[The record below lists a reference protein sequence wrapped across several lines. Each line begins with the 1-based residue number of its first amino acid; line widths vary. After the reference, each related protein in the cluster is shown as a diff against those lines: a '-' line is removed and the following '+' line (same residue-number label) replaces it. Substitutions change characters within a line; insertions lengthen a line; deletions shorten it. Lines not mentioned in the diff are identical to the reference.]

1 MVDAKPGFNSAMRVL
16 VADTNGDVV
25 RSLAGMLSSLGHD
38 VIASTDVA
46 EAVGHLADP
55 SVGLALIELHF
66 GSSNGFE
73 LLRRFRFR
81 SPELQV
87 IMMSGELPLN
97 APLEAIR
104 IGVAGYLLHPIDL
117 HSLRDEVQRVLA
129 FREAE
134 LRSRNE
140 HATLQEELERRTQDV
155 LRRHGLAI
163 AYERSLITALCR
175 LAEFR
180 DPETGEHIHRMAE
193 YCREIAIGLRQNPR
207 HRARVDD
214 LFVRRLQAAAPLHD
228 IGKAGIPDA
237 ILLKRGPLTP
247 AEYDIMKRHT
257 TIGRDILQDV
267 VRDIGIVEESDIISM
282 GMEICR
288 THHERMDGKG
298 YPAGLAGEDI
308 PLVGRIVAVAD
319 FYDALSF
326 PRIYRPYGLRH
337 EEVLGMLMT
346 GVGTQFD
353 PEVVDAFRARE
364 NEILAIRHRYTG
376 EEP

>member
-1 MVDAKPGFNSAMRVL
+1 MADALADPIGAIRVL
-16 VADTNGDVV
+16 VADTDGLVV
-25 RSLAGMLSSLGHD
+25 KTLCGMLTALGYQP
-38 VIASTDVA
+38 IPCSNAA
-46 EAVGHLADP
+46 EAVGHLGDP
-55 SVGLALIELHF
+55 TVGLAVVELHF
-66 GSSNGFE
+66 GSTNGFE

-81 SPELQV
+81 SPELQI

-104 IGVAGYLLHPIDL
+104 IGVAGYLLKPIDL
-117 HSLRDEVQRVLA
+117 HSLRNEVQRVLA

-134 LRSRNE
+134 LRTRND
-140 HATLQEELERRTQDV
+140 HANLQEELERRTQDV
-155 LRRHGLAI
+155 LRRQGLAI

-193 YCREIAIGLRQNPR
+193 YCREIAIGLRQKPAY
-207 HRARVDD
+207 RARIDD
-214 LFVRRLQAAAPLHD
+214 LFVRRLEAAAPLHD

-247 AEYDIMKRHT
+247 AEFDIMKRHT

-267 VRDIGIVEESDIISM
+267 IRDIGIVTESDIISM

-288 THHERMDGKG
+288 THHERLDGKG
-298 YPAGLAGEDI
+298 YPAGLVAGEI
-308 PLVGRIVAVAD
+308 PLVGRIVCVAD

-326 PRIYRPYGLRH
+326 PRIYRPYGLKH
-337 EEVLGMLMT
+337 EEVLGMLHA

-353 PEVVDAFRARE
+353 PEVVEAFLVRE
-364 NEILAIRHRYTG
+364 KEIVAIRARYTG
-376 EEP
+376 EE